1 MTSCSE
7 ITKKSSL
14 PPGNLANKSS
24 MNSVN
29 IMHMFSTGTDFSKK
43 TQPKNKDVKKKKNE
57 KENPSND
64 ANVD

>member
-1 MTSCSE
+1 
-7 ITKKSSL
+7 
-14 PPGNLANKSS
+14 